1 MHDASESYYI
11 ARGQVDLAR
20 LFFLYE
26 ISGPSVW
33 LRMPS
38 IFGFLSAVDAT
49 TLNTPRGE
57 RIDLVRGRKPDSST
71 LVNDAVKE
79 WIISWSWW
87 TEIKYIGIALPF
99 IDISTGGATDFRD
112 AYAVSSGS
120 AQNPQKLKLF
130 PTDAEGSIRKFGT
143 SQENPSFHRLSS
155 RNAGGLRFDL
165 RGVDTKSSSL
175 NILKITFSSQPTLPG
190 TITIKMQYL
199 NTEADPV
206 KTFTADAD
214 VKDKSEVD
222 LKNLS
227 GNIQEI
233 KPDGTVETAGTS
245 TLFSSFLNNN
255 CQTASICSLSLIL
268 NGQNTSVDFQLIA
281 DQKIPDLNAIV
292 IGDGLSNNKLY
303 HQRIIELISTS
314 QDI

>member
-1 MHDASESYYI
+1 
-11 ARGQVDLAR
+11 
-20 LFFLYE
+20 
-26 ISGPSVW
+26 
-33 LRMPS
+33 
-38 IFGFLSAVDAT
+38 
-49 TLNTPRGE
+49 
-57 RIDLVRGRKPDSST
+57 
-71 LVNDAVKE
+71 
-79 WIISWSWW
+79 
-87 TEIKYIGIALPF
+87 
-99 IDISTGGATDFRD
+99 
-112 AYAVSSGS
+112 
-120 AQNPQKLKLF
+120 
-130 PTDAEGSIRKFGT
+130 
-143 SQENPSFHRLSS
+143 
-155 RNAGGLRFDL
+155 
-165 RGVDTKSSSL
+165 
-175 NILKITFSSQPTLPG
+175 
-190 TITIKMQYL
+190 MQYL